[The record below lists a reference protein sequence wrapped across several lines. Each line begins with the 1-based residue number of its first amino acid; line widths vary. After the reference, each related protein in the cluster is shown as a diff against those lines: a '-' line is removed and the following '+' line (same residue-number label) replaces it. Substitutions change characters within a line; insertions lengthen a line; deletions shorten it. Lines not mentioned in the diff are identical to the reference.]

1 MRKLLNKHEMKR
13 ITLSNSVYDN
23 EKDGVVQDD
32 LSDKESDE
40 LSFNQE
46 VTYYES
52 RINQNYFL
60 SRRII

>member
-1 MRKLLNKHEMKR
+1 MRKLLNKYEMKR

-52 RINQNYFL
+52 RIYQNYFL
-60 SRRII
+60 YRRII

>member
-1 MRKLLNKHEMKR
+1 MKR

-60 SRRII
+60 YRRII